1 MNAEF
6 ASPVDEQGVL
16 RIRLP
21 TLHPDQV
28 NAFWAAQDRRFFA
41 LRCGRRWGKT
51 DFDITLGCDEAIKGG
66 EVGWFAPENKRLIE
80 AYNQIVELLEPVKK
94 SSSKTEGIIRTIT
107 GGRIDFWSLEDEDAG
122 RSRKYRLVIIDE
134 GAFTKPTMVDTWNKA
149 IKPTLLDYGGRA
161 IVSSNTNGIDA
172 DNFLYQICHDP
183 LLGFSLPGERP
194 PFGFHAPS
202 YNNPHV
208 PKRDKFESEED
219 YAVRRAADYAKL
231 IADTPPLVYQQEYLA
246 EFVDWSGASFF
257 TRDSLLVNGQ
267 PVEFPIRC
275 EAVFAVIDSATK
287 TGTKNDGTGVVYY
300 ALTKDTVR
308 PLTII
313 DWDLQQIE
321 GDLLITWLPTVFQ
334 NLDHLAKTCR
344 ARMGSVGALIEDKAS
359 GMILLQ
365 QARRRGMKASA
376 IDSKLTSVGKDERAI
391 SVSGYVY
398 QGKVKIARLA
408 YDKVTTYKG
417 TSRNH
422 LLGQVVGFRVGN
434 KDATREDD
442 LLDGFTYGV
451 AIALGNSEGF

>member
-161 IVSSNTNGIDA
+161 IVSG
-172 DNFLYQICHDP
+172 
-183 LLGFSLPGERP
+183 
-194 PFGFHAPS
+194 
-202 YNNPHV
+202 
-208 PKRDKFESEED
+208 
-219 YAVRRAADYAKL
+219 
-231 IADTPPLVYQQEYLA
+231 
-246 EFVDWSGASFF
+246 SGASA
-257 TRDSLLVNGQ
+257 
-267 PVEFPIRC
+267 P
-275 EAVFAVIDSATK
+275 
-287 TGTKNDGTGVVYY
+287 
-300 ALTKDTVR
+300 
-308 PLTII
+308 
-313 DWDLQQIE
+313 
-321 GDLLITWLPTVFQ
+321 
-334 NLDHLAKTCR
+334 R
-344 ARMGSVGALIEDKAS
+344 ARAGRTSEPRSMAS
-359 GMILLQ
+359 
-365 QARRRGMKASA
+365 
-376 IDSKLTSVGKDERAI
+376 T
-391 SVSGYVY
+391 
-398 QGKVKIARLA
+398 
-408 YDKVTTYKG
+408 
-417 TSRNH
+417 
-422 LLGQVVGFRVGN
+422 
-434 KDATREDD
+434 
-442 LLDGFTYGV
+442 
-451 AIALGNSEGF
+451 